1 MLNFVRLYCKA
12 YHLRDLRLFSG
23 WQENVSEQAL
33 PLADDSVVYLWD
45 DFTVATSPIQRD
57 QVIFAAV
64 TPQWQAFCTDT
75 LHFALPD
82 DLRTPVVPTSSDAS
96 GQ

>member
-1 MLNFVRLYCKA
+1 MFNPVRSYCKA
-12 YHLRDLRLFSG
+12 YHLRDLRQFRG
-23 WQENVSEQAL
+23 WQEQPSEHAP

-45 DFTVATSPIQRD
+45 DLTVAASPIQRD
-57 QVIFAAV
+57 HVLFTTV

-75 LHFALPD
+75 LHFAIPD
-82 DLRTPVVPTSSDAS
+82 DLRATPTGASDAAP